1 MRNEL
6 EAVRMLGRRLA
17 AIKYTAIEFA
27 ARGQLGVKRGTPRTA
42 ALDSNAM
49 PCVLF

>member
-27 ARGQLGVKRGTPRTA
+27 ARGQLGVKQGTPEEA
-42 ALDSNAM
+42 ALDTSK
-49 PCVLF
+49 L